1 MNQLAHLVKISHCW
15 LSEAKYFILQ
25 ILAQVLEVLSNLARK
40 VLADEADEADE
51 AGDQTFLLWGFQK
64 SKAYWDWELFYP
76 FFVNLAAARAAS

>member
-15 LSEAKYFILQ
+15 LSEAKSFILQ

-40 VLADEADEADE
+40 VLADEADE

-76 FFVNLAAARAAS
+76 FFVSLAAARAAS